1 MNLTTVSG
9 AVLILVAAL
18 LAVLTP
24 APQTTARE
32 PRFIRVSSTAPET
45 NAQLS
50 ALITEVRNGADAFVF
65 LSGGASKMR
74 EDHQRQLLA
83 MFDALSLLAK
93 AGHRLAVGDGGTK
106 AGIMEAAGLAPK
118 ASGFAFPLIGLAP
131 AGEIPPR
138 GTTPVDPNHSYIVAV
153 DNPAAAAGDAWGS
166 ETGVPDG
173 A

>member
-50 ALITEVRNGADAFVF
+50 ALITDVRNGADAFVF

-83 MFDALSLLAK
+83 MFDALSLLTK
-93 AGHRLAVGDGGTK
+93 PGRRFAVGDGEGPARSSR
-106 AGIMEAAGLAPK
+106 AGHA
-118 ASGFAFPLIGLAP
+118 
-131 AGEIPPR
+131 
-138 GTTPVDPNHSYIVAV
+138 
-153 DNPAAAAGDAWGS
+153 DA
-166 ETGVPDG
+166 T

>member
-50 ALITEVRNGADAFVF
+50 ALITDVRNGADAFVF

-83 MFDALSLLAK
+83 MFDALSLPRKPATASLLETA
-93 AGHRLAVGDGGTK
+93 
-106 AGIMEAAGLAPK
+106 APK
-118 ASGFAFPLIGLAP
+118 RASWRRPDSH
-131 AGEIPPR
+131 PR
-138 GTTPVDPNHSYIVAV
+138 
-153 DNPAAAAGDAWGS
+153 PAALRFR
-166 ETGVPDG
+166 
-173 A
+173 

>member
-1 MNLTTVSG
+1 VIDPSPTGRSAEVHIRLPPFAIEQAAPLSRPLTVVTKRGSTRRRN
-9 AVLILVAAL
+9 AA
-18 LAVLTP
+18 
-24 APQTTARE
+24 
-32 PRFIRVSSTAPET
+32 SY
-45 NAQLS
+45 
-50 ALITEVRNGADAFVF
+50 D
-65 LSGGASKMR
+65 
-74 EDHQRQLLA
+74 
-83 MFDALSLLAK
+83 
-93 AGHRLAVGDGGTK
+93 
-106 AGIMEAAGLAPK
+106 AAGLARK